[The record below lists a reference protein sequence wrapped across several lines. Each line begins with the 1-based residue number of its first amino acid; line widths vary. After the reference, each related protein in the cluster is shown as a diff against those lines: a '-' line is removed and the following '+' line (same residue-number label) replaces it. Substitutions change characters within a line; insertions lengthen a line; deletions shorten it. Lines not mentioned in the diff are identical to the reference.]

1 MGVDIIIPV
10 YNAYGDLQ
18 ICLQSIYQHTE
29 FVENRLILI
38 NDKSSDERILT
49 YLDAQKRDNVIVIH
63 NERNRGFSYNI
74 NIGMAQS
81 QDRDVILLNS
91 DTIVTKGWVE
101 KMVNCAYSDS
111 FIGTVTPLSNNATL
125 CSVPNFCEENE
136 LPEGFSVDRM
146 AAIVEGCSLKRYPRI
161 TVANGFCMFIKRE
174 VIQLIGNFDEVTFGY
189 GYGEENDFC
198 NRAEQMGYIHVM
210 CDDTYIYHSGT
221 KSFASKEKE
230 AYIKEHDRILNDRYP
245 QQMHNNAVYC
255 RDNPNG
261 WVGKNIAFYLNIWD
275 GKKNILYLLHSDFR
289 EGSSDN
295 IGGTQLHV
303 KHLVQGLRGDMNLFV
318 VARNREY
325 LQVTTY
331 TDDNE
336 YVFKFYIGKEETFQL
351 LRNRKLAEIFGTILA
366 GFKINLVHVHHTR
379 TASLDIFYEADR
391 LGIPII
397 FTVHDFY
404 FVCPNEKLLNEQGE
418 VCVGNASGCK
428 SCLKQTKGICEK
440 NDYLDMWRRQHRAAL
455 GMCKYIITP
464 SESAKEI
471 LGNVY
476 PQYKDKI
483 CVIGHG
489 VDAPEILDICE
500 RQIVKTNEVDYRI
513 ESVNEGRQGP
523 VITGTAQFTNA
534 PGIQHKTILRVED
547 EAGKVVMVPTN
558 FRRDLAE
565 LCRFYAY
572 LPACLFKV
580 GKLTITPILLKDGR
594 YYQKNDSGYTVP
606 EMPYTD
612 KNHFKVAFIGG
623 INEEKGGK
631 VISHIIKHDLDGVQW
646 FVIGMIGEKGL
657 ASLNKK
663 NLIKMGGYY
672 PEDIATFLKYHRIDA
687 VCILSKWPET
697 FSYTL
702 SEAVINGIPVIAA
715 GIGAL
720 EKRVGKNG
728 FGRIVPYQ
736 EPEVVRQTLQVIEE
750 WKCRD
755 GEYRE
760 VKKCAEKY
768 MHDTLEQ
775 MIGKYREIYKS
786 IWTETTVLCDKEC
799 TDIQKKIYHAYA
811 ESTGKT
817 GSELELLEKISMLEE
832 QVNAINN
839 STAVRLALRLTQV
852 KFPFKKEIK
861 FFLRRYIK

>member
-1 MGVDIIIPV
+1 MGVDIIIPI

-38 NDKSSDERILT
+38 NDKSSDDRITT

-74 NIGMAQS
+74 NLGMAQS

-111 FIGTVTPLSNNATL
+111 SIGTVTPLSNNATL

-136 LPEGFSVDRM
+136 LPEGFNVDQV

-161 TVANGFCMFIKRE
+161 TVANGFCMLVKRE
-174 VIQLIGNFDEVTFGY
+174 VIQLIGNFDEITFGY

-221 KSFASKEKE
+221 KSFASKEKA
-230 AYIKEHDRILNDRYP
+230 AYIKEHDRILNERYP

-261 WVGKNIAFYLNIWD
+261 WVGKNIAFHLNIWN

-303 KHLVQGLRGDMNLFV
+303 KHLVQGLRGDMNIFV
-318 VARNREY
+318 AARNRGY
-325 LQVTTY
+325 LQVTAY
-331 TDDNE
+331 TNDNE

-351 LRNRKLAEIFGTILA
+351 LRNRKLAEIFNTILA

-379 TASLDIFYEADR
+379 TTSLDIFYEADR

-404 FVCPNEKLLNEQGE
+404 FVCPNEKLLNVQGE
-418 VCVGNASGCK
+418 VCAGSMSGCK
-428 SCLKQTKGICEK
+428 SCLKQTKGIYEK
-440 NDYLDMWRRQHRAAL
+440 NDYLDMWRRQHRAVL

-464 SESAKEI
+464 SESAEEI

-489 VDAPEILDICE
+489 VGMPEILDICE
-500 RQIVKTNEVDYRI
+500 GQIVKTNEVDYRI
-513 ESVNEGRQGP
+513 ESVNEGGQGP
-523 VITGTAQFTNA
+523 VIAGTAYFTHE

-547 EAGKVVMVPTN
+547 EAGKVVMIPTN
-558 FRRDLAE
+558 FRRDLGE

-572 LPACLFKV
+572 LPAAFFKT
-580 GKLTITPILLKDGR
+580 GKLTITPALLKDGK
-594 YYQKNDSGYTVP
+594 YYLKNDSGYVIP
-606 EMPYTD
+606 EMPFTD
-612 KNHFKVAFIGG
+612 ENPFRVAFIGG

-631 VISHIIKHDLDGVQW
+631 IISRIIKHDLAGVQW
-646 FVIGMIGEKGL
+646 FVIGMIGDKGL
-657 ASLNKK
+657 SSLNKK
-663 NLIKMGGYY
+663 NLIKTGGYY

-702 SEAVINGIPVIAA
+702 SEAVINGIPVIVA

-720 EKRVGKNG
+720 EKRVEKNG

-736 EPEVVRQTLQVIEE
+736 EPEVVHQTLQIIEE
-750 WKCRD
+750 WKCRED
-755 GEYRE
+755 EYRE
-760 VKKCAEKY
+760 VKKSAEKY
-768 MHDTLEQ
+768 KHDTLEQ
-775 MIGKYREIYKS
+775 MIEKYREIYKAL
-786 IWTETTVLCDKEC
+786 WAETVVWSDKEC
-799 TDIQKKIYHAYA
+799 ADIQEKIYHAYA
-811 ESTGKT
+811 ECTGKT
-817 GSELELLEKISMLEE
+817 GGEPELLEKISMLEE
-832 QVNAINN
+832 QIDAINS
-839 STAVRLALRLTQV
+839 STAVRFALRLTQV